1 MNFLES
7 INNRFSNKLS
17 QIDNFIYT
25 LTVNLLDAVT
35 IIFRDL
41 PQGKFY
47 YENFL
52 ENLRKIVWNCLPIAT
67 LTVSASAF
75 IYSIHAAPEM
85 SRRGL
90 TDYLGGLVALALIRE
105 GVPVMA
111 TLAIVSQY
119 SSGMTAQIG
128 SMKVTEQLDAMKIF
142 KVYPNAYLLVPMML
156 AGIIGFPIIIM
167 LCILIGIIVN
177 YIFSNILID
186 INYHLYFSSIIKT
199 IVFKDIVLALVKA
212 SVFGFFITLI
222 TYICG
227 ILTQGGSKA
236 VGNATR
242 LSVVI
247 NFILVVILDYVI
259 TALWL

>member
-1 MNFLES
+1 MSFLES
-7 INNRFSNKLS
+7 INNKFSSKIF
-17 QIDNFIYT
+17 QINNFIYA
-25 LTVNLLDAVT
+25 LTINLLDAVS
-35 IIFRDL
+35 IIFKDL

-52 ENLRKIVWNCLPIAT
+52 ESIRKIVWNCLPIAT

-75 IYSIHAAPEM
+75 IYSIHVAPEM

-90 TDYLGGLVALALIRE
+90 TDYLGGLVSLALIRE

-111 TLAIVSQY
+111 TLAIVTQF
-119 SSGMTAQIG
+119 SSGMTAQIA
-128 SMKVTEQLDAMKIF
+128 SMKVTEQLDAMRIV
-142 KVYPNAYLLVPMML
+142 KVYPNAYLLVPMLL
-156 AGIIGFPIIIM
+156 AGVIGFPIVIM
-167 LCILIGIIVN
+167 ICILVGIIVN

-186 INYHLYFSSIIKT
+186 INYHLYFSSILKAVAI
-199 IVFKDIVLALVKA
+199 KDIFFALTKA

-222 TYICG
+222 SYICG
-227 ILTQGGSKA
+227 IITQGGSKA
-236 VGNATR
+236 VGNSTR

-247 NFILVVILDYVI
+247 NFILVVVLDYII

>member
-1 MNFLES
+1 MSLVED
-7 INNRFSNKLS
+7 INNQFSNKLY
-17 QIDNFIYT
+17 QINSFIYI
-25 LTVNLLDAVT
+25 LAINLLDAIT

-47 YENFL
+47 YENFF
-52 ENLRKIVWNCLPIAT
+52 ENLRRIIWNCLPIAT

-75 IYSIHAAPEM
+75 IYSVHGASEL
-85 SRRGL
+85 SKRGL

-105 GVPVMA
+105 SVPVMA

-142 KVYPNAYLLVPMML
+142 KVYPNAYLLVPMLL
-156 AGIIGFPIIIM
+156 AGLVGLPVVIM
-167 LCILIGIIVN
+167 ICILVGIFVN
-177 YIFSNILID
+177 YLISNVLID
-186 INYHLYFSSIIKT
+186 ISYHLYFSSVLKAIGIKDL
-199 IVFKDIVLALVKA
+199 FLALTKA

-222 TYICG
+222 SYICG
-227 ILTQGGSKA
+227 ITTQGGSKA
-236 VGNATR
+236 VGSSTR
-242 LSVVI
+242 LSVII
-247 NFILVVILDYVI
+247 NFILVVILDYII